1 MTAADSMTSTPT
13 TTSTPATTAVRVG
26 ATATLLGSLAFIS
39 TVAAGGD
46 LSARESFLLPVG
58 IVGSAIATA
67 GLAVLLWSLPP
78 LLVRLPRW
86 VSATVV
92 AALGF
97 TLALTW
103 FDATAIVG
111 IASTTTDPVFDAI
124 GSSAGV
130 SALFVPKSLL
140 GVVAFG
146 SLAFHGLRAG
156 VLGRAGAALIG
167 LGAVVYLLPPYPPG
181 LVLVSIGLLVA
192 TRHTV
197 HTVHAGMAE
206 PRRS

>member
-1 MTAADSMTSTPT
+1 MTTAATSPT
-13 TTSTPATTAVRVG
+13 TTSSAPTSSPTTAVRIG

-58 IVGSAIATA
+58 IVGSAIATV
-67 GLAVLLWSLPP
+67 GLAVLIWCLPAF
-78 LLVRLPRW
+78 LVGVQRR
-86 VSATVV
+86 VV
-92 AALGF
+92 AMVGAALAF

-111 IASTTTDPVFDAI
+111 IASTTTDPVFDDI

-130 SALFVPKSLL
+130 SALFVPKSVL
-140 GVVAFG
+140 GLVAFAA
-146 SLAFHGLRAG
+146 LAIFGRRSG
-156 VLGRAGAALIG
+156 TLGRAGAALIG
-167 LGAVVYLLPPYPPG
+167 LGAVVFLLPPYPPG

-192 TRHTV
+192 ARGTGRDRS
-197 HTVHAGMAE
+197 HANE
-206 PRRS
+206 